1 MSTLIRNGTVIGGED
16 APPRRADVLVDDNGT
31 VEAIGPSLEVVLG
44 GGQRKHQEPAVDH
57 TERLNDTV
65 EEIHEEPMAGF
76 GDQNR
81 LVRRNDDSVR
91 AVMVNGNVAWRGGT
105 PADDLGTARRYG
117 RFLPLGG

>member
-1 MSTLIRNGTVIGGED
+1 MSVHQAVNKLTSDIADFHRID
-16 APPRRADVLVDDNGT
+16 AGRPAVGRRADL
-31 VEAIGPSLEVVLG
+31 VVLD
-44 GGQRKHQEPAVDH
+44 P
-57 TERLNDTV
+57 ERLNDTV

-81 LVRRNDDSVR
+81 LVRRNDDSVS

>member
-1 MSTLIRNGTVIGGED
+1 
-16 APPRRADVLVDDNGT
+16 
-31 VEAIGPSLEVVLG
+31 
-44 GGQRKHQEPAVDH
+44 
-57 TERLNDTV
+57 
-65 EEIHEEPMAGF
+65 MAGF